1 MHVVIAGCGRVGSQ
15 LARSLDEG
23 GHDVV
28 VIDKNASAFRRLG
41 EEFTGRSLQGIVFD
55 RQVLEDAGIRQAQA
69 FVAVTSGDNSNVV
82 SARTA
87 KDRFGVERVVA
98 RIYDP
103 ERASIYERLG
113 LTTIASARWTAEAV
127 LRALLPDGDRIE
139 GSVGP
144 GGSGD
149 VVIVTLTIPKG
160 LHGLPTKEVERVGE
174 VVLVAVTRGGQTA
187 LPVANALLE
196 GGDQVHLAI
205 ARDRVEEIRQRV
217 EDLEESHT

>member
-15 LARSLDEG
+15 LARTLTAD
-23 GHDVV
+23 GHSVV
-28 VIDKNASAFRRLG
+28 VIDKNRDAFRRLG
-41 EEFTGRSLQGIVFD
+41 ENFTGETLTGIVFD
-55 RQVLEDAGIRQAQA
+55 RQILEDAGIRRAQA

-113 LTTIASARWTAEAV
+113 LTTIASARWTTEAV
-127 LRALLPDGDRIE
+127 TRALLPEGDRVE

-149 VVIVTLTIPKG
+149 VVMITLTVPT
-160 LHGLPTKEVERVGE
+160 HVHALPATLAQKPGE
-174 VVLVAVTRGGQTA
+174 AVLVAITRSGSTM
-187 LPVANALLE
+187 LPIDNAVLE
-196 GGDQVHLAI
+196 GGDQVHLAVN
-205 ARDRVEEIRQRV
+205 RDTVDEARQRV
-217 EDLEESHT
+217 EDLENH

>member
-28 VIDKNASAFRRLG
+28 VIDKDPGAFRRLG
-41 EEFTGRSLQGIVFD
+41 EQFTGRPLQGIVFD

-87 KDRFGVERVVA
+87 KDRFGVDRVVA

-113 LTTIASARWTAEAV
+113 LTTIASARWTAEAIM
-127 LRALLPDGDRIE
+127 RALLPDGDRIE

-149 VVIVTLTIPKG
+149 VVIITLTIPRG
-160 LHGLPTKEVERVGE
+160 LHGLSTKEVERVGE

-196 GGDQVHLAI
+196 GGDQVHLAV
-205 ARDRVEEIRQRV
+205 ARDRVEEIRARI

>member
-1 MHVVIAGCGRVGSQ
+1 MHVVIGGCGRVGSQ
-15 LARSLDEG
+15 LATTLSTD
-23 GHDVV
+23 GHSVV
-28 VIDKNASAFRRLG
+28 VIDKDARAFRRLG
-41 EEFTGRSLQGIVFD
+41 ESFAGTTLSGIVFD
-55 RQVLEDAGIRQAQA
+55 RQLLEDAGIRKAQA

-103 ERASIYERLG
+103 QRATIYERLG

-127 LRALLPDGDRIE
+127 LRELLPESNRVE

-149 VVIVTLTIPKG
+149 VVMVTLTVPGHVHAAPVSKIE
-160 LHGLPTKEVERVGE
+160 LPGKA
-174 VVLVAVTRGGQTA
+174 VLVAISRGGSTA
-187 LPVANALLE
+187 LPVPGAVVE
-196 GGDQVHLAI
+196 GGDLVHLAVHRDGVADVR
-205 ARDRVEEIRQRV
+205 ARVDS
-217 EDLEESHT
+217 LENH

>member
-1 MHVVIAGCGRVGSQ
+1 MHVVIGGCGRVGSQ
-15 LARSLDEG
+15 LAKTLSGD
-23 GHDVV
+23 GHSVV
-28 VIDKNASAFRRLG
+28 VIDKNPTAFRRLG
-41 EEFTGRSLQGIVFD
+41 EDFTGQTMSGIVFD
-55 RQVLEDAGIRQAQA
+55 RQLLEEAGIKRAQA

-103 ERASIYERLG
+103 DRASIYERLG

-127 LRALLPDGDRIE
+127 LRELLPAGDRVE

-149 VVIVTLTIPKG
+149 VVMITVTVPRDVHAVAASQVEIPG
-160 LHGLPTKEVERVGE
+160 TAILAAISRGGSTGLPVEG
-174 VVLVAVTRGGQTA
+174 AV
-187 LPVANALLE
+187 LE
-196 GGDQVHLAI
+196 GGDHVHLAGH
-205 ARDRVEEIRQRV
+205 RDSVDEVRQRI
-217 EDLEESHT
+217 EGLETHG

>member
-15 LARSLDEG
+15 LAKTLTAD
-23 GHDVV
+23 GHSVV
-28 VIDKNASAFRRLG
+28 VIDKNPQAFRRLG
-41 EEFTGRSLQGIVFD
+41 ENFSGQTMAGIVFD
-55 RQVLEDAGIRQAQA
+55 RQVLEDAGIRRAQA

-87 KDRFGVERVVA
+87 KDRFGVDRVVT

-103 ERASIYERLG
+103 DRASIYERLG

-127 LRALLPDGDRIE
+127 LRELLPAGDRIE

-149 VVIVTLTIPKG
+149 VVMITVTVPREVHGVPASRVELPGTAVLAAISRG
-160 LHGLPTKEVERVGE
+160 GSTGLPVEG
-174 VVLVAVTRGGQTA
+174 AV
-187 LPVANALLE
+187 LE
-196 GGDQVHLAI
+196 GGDHVHLAVHRE
-205 ARDRVEEIRQRV
+205 AVDQVRQRI
-217 EDLEESHT
+217 EDLEHE